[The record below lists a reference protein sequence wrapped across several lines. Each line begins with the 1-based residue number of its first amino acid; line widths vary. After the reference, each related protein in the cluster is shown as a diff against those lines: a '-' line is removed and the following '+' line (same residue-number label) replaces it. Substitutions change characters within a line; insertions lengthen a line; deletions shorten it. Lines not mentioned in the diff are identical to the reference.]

1 MTETPTLRIGQ
12 LAERVGVS
20 AKAIRYY
27 EQLGLLPEP
36 ERTSAGYRLYR
47 AADAERLRFIVRG
60 RQIGFSLGEIKEIFA
75 LRDRDEVPCQYVT
88 EVLERRHGDL
98 ARQVAELEQLNA
110 QLAKLLGTA
119 RRLGPRP
126 TPPGGYCHILES

>member
-1 MTETPTLRIGQ
+1 MTEAPTLRIGE

-27 EQLGLLPEP
+27 EQVGLLPEP
-36 ERTSAGYRLYR
+36 ERSSAGYRLYQ
-47 AADAERLRFIVRG
+47 AADAERLRFIRRA
-60 RQIGFSLGEIKEIFA
+60 RQVEFSLGEIKEILA
-75 LRDRDEVPCQYVT
+75 LRDRGEVPCHYVT
-88 EVLERRHGDL
+88 EVLERRQHDL
-98 ARQVAELEQLNA
+98 ARQLAELEQLNA
-110 QLAKLLGTA
+110 QLAKLLDTA